1 MGTSASEKTT
11 NLITLSDEALLAE
24 WEKVCRDI
32 TTGPEFHRGWCH
44 APHAGRSQVWVGS
57 GDFHV
62 MRPRT
67 LATEFPFSDRRIP
80 QLDFSFVQSPSQ
92 MGNDELTQ
100 LHLVTRWH
108 EIPGIV
114 HVCLD

>member
-1 MGTSASEKTT
+1 MGTSASAKTT

-24 WEKVCRDI
+24 WEKACRDI
-32 TTGPEFHRGWCH
+32 TTGPEFAHRGWCH
-44 APHAGRSQVWVGS
+44 APHAGRSQV
-57 GDFHV
+57 

-67 LATEFPFSDRRIP
+67 LATEFPFSARRIP

-114 HVCLD
+114 HACLD